1 MADRNPVP
9 ALIGVPTD
17 IGASRRGCSMGPE
30 ALRVAG
36 IYSVLERLCGRV
48 VDTGDIDGPRAT
60 REAISNGYRHLDI
73 AVIWSQMLSVRV
85 YEALTNG
92 QCPVTLGGDHSI
104 AIGSILGVARYCQ
117 ELQIP
122 LTILWLDAH
131 ADFNTPATS
140 PSGNLHGMPVALLTD
155 PNSEMLRRMG
165 TDYQHVAVENFQLIG
180 IRSVDRAEKQSV
192 VAAGLEVHDM
202 REIDELGIRTV
213 MSEVLDKA
221 KARGGHLHVSFD
233 IDFLDPM
240 IAPGT
245 GTRVKGGPTY
255 REAQLCMEMIYDS
268 GLFGSLDLV
277 EINPALDI
285 RNQTAEIAVEMI
297 ASLFGEQIM
306 ARSLGSKR

>member
-1 MADRNPVP
+1 MAELNPIP

-17 IGASRRGCSMGPE
+17 LGASRRGCSMGPE

-60 REAISNGYRHLDI
+60 REAISNGYRHLEMA
-73 AVIWSQMLSVRV
+73 AVWSQMLSVRV
-85 YEALTNG
+85 HEALTNG
-92 QCPVTLGGDHSI
+92 QCPVTLGGDHSV
-104 AIGSILGVARYCQ
+104 AIGSILGVARYCR
-117 ELQIP
+117 ERQIP

-165 TDYQHVAVENFQLIG
+165 TDYRHVAVESFHLIG
-180 IRSVDRAEKQSV
+180 IRSVDRVEKQTV

-202 REIDELGIRTV
+202 REIDELGIRAV
-213 MSEVLDKA
+213 MDEVLDKA
-221 KARGGHLHVSFD
+221 KVRGGHLHVSFD

-285 RNQTAEIAVEMI
+285 RNQTAEIAVEMT

>member
-1 MADRNPVP
+1 
-9 ALIGVPTD
+9 
-17 IGASRRGCSMGPE
+17 
-30 ALRVAG
+30 
-36 IYSVLERLCGRV
+36 
-48 VDTGDIDGPRAT
+48 
-60 REAISNGYRHLDI
+60 
-73 AVIWSQMLSVRV
+73 MLSVRV
-85 YEALTNG
+85 YESLANG

-117 ELQIP
+117 ERQLP

-165 TDYQHVAVENFQLIG
+165 TDYRHVAVENFQLIG
-180 IRSVDRAEKQSV
+180 IRSVDRVEKQSV

-213 MSEVLDKA
+213 MGEVLDKA
-221 KARGGHLHVSFD
+221 KVRGGHLHVSFD